1 MMVAELKTAPSAN
14 NVARS
19 VGMPHIGY
27 KQGFSFTPHWNS
39 FWVELCRTKTCYSAN
54 RSVLYTEFR
63 NINFE
68 IIQWAVFKIIEAKG
82 GRLVKKWEFG
92 QTEKILIY
100 QFFKTRIYAFMI
112 HGQFLPKSSSNWR
125 FVIQDSR
132 VWCLQP
138 RPCQGLEPLN
148 LGWQISNLIYF

>member
-1 MMVAELKTAPSAN
+1 MAFWNS
-14 NVARS
+14 R
-19 VGMPHIGY
+19 I
-27 KQGFSFTPHWNS
+27 TPHWNS

-54 RSVLYTEFR
+54 RSVLCTEFR

-112 HGQFLPKSSSNWR
+112 HGQFLPKSNSNWR
-125 FVIQDSR
+125 FVIQDSMVR
-132 VWCLQP
+132 GFGAGEVE
-138 RPCQGLEPLN
+138 GLEPLN
-148 LGWQISNLIYF
+148 LGWQISNLSYF